1 MLEKCETIINIKA
14 AKNKELGVLGIAIWE
29 TQSGKTKQNKIFQER
44 EKSQGL
50 KKAKILYR
58 VVKVSRI
65 MIGSDTKRKYFLKG

>member
-1 MLEKCETIINIKA
+1 MILREKEV
-14 AKNKELGVLGIAIWE
+14 EGE
-29 TQSGKTKQNKIFQER
+29 ER

-65 MIGSDTKRKYFLKG
+65 MIGSDTKSKYFLKG